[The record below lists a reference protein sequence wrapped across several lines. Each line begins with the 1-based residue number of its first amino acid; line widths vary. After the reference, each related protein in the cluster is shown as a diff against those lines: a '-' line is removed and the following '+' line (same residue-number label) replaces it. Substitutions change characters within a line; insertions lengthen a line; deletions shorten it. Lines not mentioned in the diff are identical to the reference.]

1 MPPPEIGHDGL
12 TIHPRVAETQGMTQQ
27 NPKHRAQR
35 LTIDPMVIAWSLTI
49 ALSLVIVGYGIWA
62 AS

>member
-1 MPPPEIGHDGL
+1 
-12 TIHPRVAETQGMTQQ
+12 MTQKTA
-27 NPKHRAQR
+27 KHRPR
-35 LTIDPMVIAWSLTI
+35 WRSIDPMVIAWSLTI

>member
-1 MPPPEIGHDGL
+1 
-12 TIHPRVAETQGMTQQ
+12 MTQQ
-27 NPKHRAQR
+27 NPKHRAQW
-35 LTIDPMVIAWSLTI
+35 LTIGPMAIAWSLTI